1 MREASVQSARSDF
14 GGATAMDY
22 WNALDHPVPGVSPR
36 PKEFVRTQC
45 ARIRHCLSGN
55 AWPGFAADTGH
66 NSAGN
71 GGNGHFSG
79 SMIHSSYASFEPL
92 NVAQAGYHAAA
103 GAYQTNVVYLD
114 QSATQVAGVGGDGGN
129 GNTASG
135 GNVSAFGSV
144 RPWRAR

>member
-1 MREASVQSARSDF
+1 
-14 GGATAMDY
+14 MDY
-22 WNALDHPVPGVSPR
+22 WNALDHPVPGVHLDQKNLSGHNAPVSSL
-36 PKEFVRTQC
+36 P
-45 ARIRHCLSGN
+45 SGN

-92 NVAQAGYHAAA
+92 NVAQAGYHSAA

-114 QSATQVAGVGGDGGN
+114 QSATQIAGVGGDGGN

-135 GNVSAFGSV
+135 GNVGAFGSV
-144 RPWRAR
+144 HWRGR